1 MTSWE
6 RAFVATSA
14 ALGESA
20 DTVRS
25 ALGENG
31 LKRAGDI
38 VRRIREPAPRAA
50 RAQAIAEALAL
61 VAREIDEMELTWP

>member
-1 MTSWE
+1 MSWE

-20 DTVRS
+20 DAVRL
-25 ALGENG
+25 ALGEDG
-31 LKRAGDI
+31 VTRAGDI

-50 RAQAIAEALAL
+50 RAGAIAEGLAL
-61 VAREIDEMELTWP
+61 VARDIDEMELTWP